1 VSNVPERTHRKQKPA
16 PTLCPHSLSSTLYPL
31 HSVFMTRKLEYSVLD
46 VFAEQPLEGNPLAV
60 FHDARSLT
68 SDEMQALARETNL
81 AETTFIVP
89 GDDPESERTQGVR
102 VRIFTTQEEVPF
114 AGHPTLGTASWLY
127 FNHPS
132 LRGAES
138 ITLLL
143 DVGPITVRFKSGS
156 EGEHGVY
163 ATMKQNDPVFGR
175 THPRAEVAAALG
187 LREEE
192 LSADH
197 LPQTVSTGLAFCIVP
212 LRSLDILRSL
222 MISQREATAWLA
234 RSDAKFFYCIAPAE
248 QAADAQWHVRM
259 QFYGGEDPATGSAAG
274 CCISWLVKHGLAQ
287 PGEPIVI
294 EQGIEIL
301 KPSRI
306 TAQASLAEGAVRYV
320 QVSGRTI
327 PVATGAFF
335 LP

>member
-1 VSNVPERTHRKQKPA
+1 
-16 PTLCPHSLSSTLYPL
+16 
-31 HSVFMTRKLEYSVLD
+31 MTRKFEYSILD
-46 VFAEQPLEGNPLAV
+46 VFAEQPLQGNPLAV

-89 GDDPESERTQGVR
+89 DDDPESERTHGVR

-127 FNHPS
+127 FNHPT

-138 ITLLL
+138 LTLLL
-143 DVGPITVRFKSGS
+143 DVGPITVRFTARS
-156 EGEHGVY
+156 EGEHGVH
-163 ATMKQNDPVFGR
+163 ATMKQNDPVFGT
-175 THPRAEVAAALG
+175 THPRAEIAAALG
-187 LREEE
+187 LHE
-192 LSADH
+192 ADLLAAP

-212 LRSLDILRSL
+212 LRSIEILRNL

-234 RSDAKFFYCIAPAE
+234 QSNAKFFYCIAPTE
-248 QAADAQWHVRM
+248 QTTGTQWHARM

-274 CCISWLVKHGLAQ
+274 CSISWLVRHGLAQ
-287 PGEPIVI
+287 SDQSVVI

-301 KPSRI
+301 RPSRI
-306 TAQASLAEGAVRYV
+306 TAQASLVDGEVRYV
-320 QVSGRTI
+320 HVSGRTI

>member
-1 VSNVPERTHRKQKPA
+1 MCQMRVTVYTD
-16 PTLCPHSLSSTLYPL
+16 L
-31 HSVFMTRKLEYSVLD
+31 MTRKLEYSVLD
-46 VFAEQPLEGNPLAV
+46 VFAEHPLQGNPLAV

-68 SDEMQALARETNL
+68 SEEMQSLARETNL

-89 GDDPESERTQGVR
+89 AGDPESERTHGVR

-127 FNHPS
+127 FNHPT

-143 DVGPITVRFKSGS
+143 DVGPITVRFTPRN
-156 EGEHGVY
+156 EGEHGVH
-163 ATMKQNDPVFGR
+163 ATMKQNDPVFGK
-175 THPRAEVAAALG
+175 THPRAEIAAAIG
-187 LREEE
+187 LQEADLLAE
-192 LSADH
+192 L

-212 LRSLDILRSL
+212 LRSLDVLRSL
-222 MISQREATAWLA
+222 MISQREATAWL
-234 RSDAKFFYCIAPAE
+234 RQSDAKFFYCIAPTE
-248 QAADAQWHVRM
+248 QTTGTQWHARM

-274 CCISWLVKHGLAQ
+274 CCISWLVRHGLAHTD
-287 PGEPIVI
+287 EPVVI

-301 KPSRI
+301 RPSRI
-306 TAQASLAEGAVRYV
+306 TAQASLVEDKVRYV